1 MRAKSYLVAVC
12 RRMPAIISIITK
24 IGKLQKFYPPTPRRH
39 IDIEDLGGWVKF
51 RTVNERQNSWVE

>member
-39 IDIEDLGGWVKF
+39 IDIEDLGGGLSL
-51 RTVNERQNSWVE
+51 EQ